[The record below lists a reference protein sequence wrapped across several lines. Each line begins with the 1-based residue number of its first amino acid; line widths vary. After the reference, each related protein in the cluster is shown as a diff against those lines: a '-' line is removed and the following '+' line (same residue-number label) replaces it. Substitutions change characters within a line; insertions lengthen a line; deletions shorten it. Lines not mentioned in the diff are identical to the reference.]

1 MGEFWSYSTYT
12 RTDLTTCH
20 LKKAW
25 LSTLPAY
32 RPGWDAHSPTS
43 PAFSGTRCP
52 CQQTLT
58 CTPSA
63 GPWSQT
69 AEPEACLK
77 KKQDIETPKE
87 LSFTRDLTGDVRS
100 GHQFF
105 HVRQFFCQSAA
116 NCNYTS
122 FTNHSQQPS
131 TWNSVLNKGKG
142 VNQTICKDNPFESY
156 YEAGHWHW
164 NDRKTILA
172 LRHFCSK
179 PTTEIKY
186 WRYHKHC
193 RYWIFVADSSN
204 RINK

>member
-1 MGEFWSYSTYT
+1 MRCTFSNLSRILWNSMSMSTNFDLYSLRWSLV
-12 RTDLTTCH
+12 TDCR
-20 LKKAW
+20 AW
-25 LSTLPAY
+25 SLP
-32 RPGWDAHSPTS
+32 
-43 PAFSGTRCP
+43 
-52 CQQTLT
+52 
-58 CTPSA
+58 
-63 GPWSQT
+63 
-69 AEPEACLK
+69 E

-87 LSFTRDLTGDVRS
+87 LSFTRDLPGDVRS

-186 WRYHKHC
+186 WRYYKHC